1 MTCNYSSEEYMGT
14 DSFELCGLGSEKQS
28 VMLYMETWSIDATFN
43 TPSQFSWH
51 TCICGPFQ
59 ILKKVILFNIV
70 HFFK

>member
-1 MTCNYSSEEYMGT
+1 MGT

-59 ILKKVILFNIV
+59 ILKK
-70 HFFK
+70 K

>member
-14 DSFELCGLGSEKQS
+14 DSLELCGLDPEKQS
-28 VMLYMETWSIDATFN
+28 VMLYMETWSIDATYD

-59 ILKKVILFNIV
+59 ILKKKIDPF
-70 HFFK
+70 

>member
-14 DSFELCGLGSEKQS
+14 DSLELCGLDPEKQS

-59 ILKKVILFNIV
+59 ILKKKIDPF
-70 HFFK
+70 

>member
-14 DSFELCGLGSEKQS
+14 DSLELCGLDPEKQS
-28 VMLYMETWSIDATFN
+28 VMLYMETWSIDATYD

-59 ILKKVILFNIV
+59 ILKKKISDPF
-70 HFFK
+70 